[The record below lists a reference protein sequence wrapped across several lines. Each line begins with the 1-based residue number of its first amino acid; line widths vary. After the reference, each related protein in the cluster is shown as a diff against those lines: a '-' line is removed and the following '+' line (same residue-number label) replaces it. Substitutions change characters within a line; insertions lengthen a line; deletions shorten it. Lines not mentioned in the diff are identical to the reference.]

1 MAPSRMAEAPAWAR
15 GLVAAVC
22 ADAPSPPPRLV
33 WRHRQRPTS
42 SGVTRRREGSISL
55 VAGSDPLD
63 QRLTLLHELAH
74 WIVPALPR
82 RRRRVAHHDAA
93 FYAAAFR
100 LYRRHGIPD
109 AAALAGESARYP
121 SALGHARAMGVPG
134 AAAAWAQRRAE
145 LRRRRRSLPPQRVL
159 VAEHRVRLVRDG
171 RWSRCG
177 VCGVRIV
184 GPVLARIR
192 RRGGLHVLL
201 SR

>member
-1 MAPSRMAEAPAWAR
+1 MAEAPAWAHA
-15 GLVAAVC
+15 LVAAVC
-22 ADAPSPPPRLV
+22 ADASAAPPRLG
-33 WRHRQRPTS
+33 WRHGQRPTS
-42 SGVTRRREGSISL
+42 SGVTRRRDGTISL
-55 VAGSDPLD
+55 VAGSDSLD

-74 WIVPALPR
+74 WIAPTPPR
-82 RRRRVAHHDAA
+82 RRRRTAHHDAA
-93 FYAAAFR
+93 FYVAAFE

-121 SALGHARAMGVPG
+121 SALGHARALGVPG
-134 AAAAWAQRRAE
+134 ASAAWAERRAE
-145 LRRRRRSLPPQRVL
+145 LGRRRLRMQPTRVL

-184 GPVLARIR
+184 GSVLARIR
-192 RRGGLHVLL
+192 RRGGRHVLL

>member
-1 MAPSRMAEAPAWAR
+1 MADAPAWAR
-15 GLVAAVC
+15 ALVAAVC
-22 ADAPSPPPRLV
+22 ADASAPPPRLT

-42 SGVTRRREGSISL
+42 SGVTRRRDGSISL
-55 VAGSDPLD
+55 VAGSDSLD

-74 WIVPALPR
+74 WIAPTPPR
-82 RRRRVAHHDAA
+82 RRRRMAHHDAG
-93 FYAAAFR
+93 FYAAAFE

-121 SALGHARAMGVPG
+121 SALGHARALSVPG
-134 AAAAWAQRRAE
+134 AAAAWAERRAE
-145 LRRRRRSLPPQRVL
+145 LRSLRRRLPPPRVL

-192 RRGGLHVLL
+192 RRGGRHVLL

>member
-1 MAPSRMAEAPAWAR
+1 MAEAPAWAHA
-15 GLVAAVC
+15 LVATVC
-22 ADAPSPPPRLV
+22 ADASAASPRLG

-42 SGVTRRREGSISL
+42 SGVTRRRDGSISL

-74 WIVPALPR
+74 WIAPTPPR
-82 RRRRVAHHDAA
+82 RRRRIAHHDAA
-93 FYAAAFR
+93 FYTVAFR

-121 SALGHARAMGVPG
+121 SALAHARALGVPG
-134 AAAAWAQRRAE
+134 ASAAWADRRAD
-145 LRRRRRSLPPQRVL
+145 LRSRRRNLPPMRVL

-184 GPVLARIR
+184 GPVLALIR
-192 RRGGLHVLL
+192 RRGGRHVVL

>member
-1 MAPSRMAEAPAWAR
+1 MAEAPAWAR

-22 ADAPSPPPRLV
+22 ADASAPPPRLA
-33 WRHRQRPTS
+33 WRQRKRPTS
-42 SGVTRRREGSISL
+42 SGVTRRRDGSISM

-74 WIVPALPR
+74 WITPAPR
-82 RRRRVAHHDAA
+82 RRRRRIAHHDVA
-93 FYAAAFR
+93 FYAAAFG
-100 LYRRHGIPD
+100 LYRHHGIPD

-121 SALGHARAMGVPG
+121 SALSHARALGIPG
-134 AAAAWAQRRAE
+134 AAAAWAERRAE
-145 LRRRRRSLPPQRVL
+145 LRRRRRSLPPPRVL
-159 VAEHRVRLVRDG
+159 VVEHRVRLVRDG

-192 RRGGLHVLL
+192 RRGGRHVVF